1 MGLIDEDFFSPQIW
15 LCSTSKYVISEETEL
30 SVVVPDWRTEL
41 PLQTPYIN
49 IG

>member
-30 SVVVPDWRTEL
+30 NHPEC
-41 PLQTPYIN
+41 
-49 IG
+49 GGA